1 MAIRGLSGI
10 ALLGLVIALTTTTHL
25 RATRV
30 GGQAGA
36 PRPTAVAVWKD
47 AACGCCALWM
57 DHLRRNGF
65 TASHTN
71 LDPNALSA
79 LKDKHGV
86 PAQGRS
92 CHTAVVDGFVIEGH
106 VPASEVHRLLKTRP
120 AGVVGLAVAGM
131 PPGSPGMESPNP
143 RPYNVLAFDKQG
155 RTSIFSTQNP
165 R

>member
-1 MAIRGLSGI
+1 MAIRGLAGV
-10 ALLGLVIALTTTTHL
+10 ALLGCVIALTTTTHL
-25 RATRV
+25 RATRF

-36 PRPTAVAVWKD
+36 QRPTAVAVWKD
-47 AACGCCALWM
+47 AACGCCVVWM

-79 LKDKHGV
+79 LKDKHSV
-86 PAQGRS
+86 PAQARS

-106 VPASEVHRLLKTRP
+106 VPATEVRRLLTTRP
-120 AGVVGLAVAGM
+120 AGVIGLAVAGM
-131 PPGSPGMESPNP
+131 PMGSPGMEGPNA

-155 RTSIFSTQNP
+155 KTTVFSTQHP
-165 R
+165 